1 MKPKLIDYK
10 SLNND
15 MKLKTLNDTLSK
27 SIDKLQQNMDTS
39 SIKQIQPIKQSNIK
53 TQLNHNINPKINH
66 NISNYRPFYKKTSI
80 LFNLI
85 LGIIII
91 SFPFFLY
98 YRYKNRESKLEKD
111 KNILDVVSNINN
123 KLGLNPDY
131 IKDFQNN
138 NLKNNNLKNNNLKNN
153 NLKNNNLL

>member
-53 TQLNHNINPKINH
+53 TQLNHNIN
-66 NISNYRPFYKKTSI
+66 NYRPFYKKTSI

-111 KNILDVVSNINN
+111 KKILDVVSNINN

-138 NLKNNNLKNNNLKNN
+138 NLKNLNKLK
-153 NLKNNNLL
+153 

>member
-15 MKLKTLNDTLSK
+15 IKLKTLNDTLSK
-27 SIDKLQQNMDTS
+27 SIDKLQQNMNTS
-39 SIKQIQPIKQSNIK
+39 SIKQIQPIQPIIKQPNIK
-53 TQLNHNINPKINH
+53 NQLNHNINPKINH

-111 KNILDVVSNINN
+111 KKILDVVSNINN

-138 NLKNNNLKNNNLKNN
+138 NLKNLNKLK
-153 NLKNNNLL
+153 

>member
-15 MKLKTLNDTLSK
+15 MKLKTLNDKLSK
-27 SIDKLQQNMDTS
+27 SIDKLQQNMNTN
-39 SIKQIQPIKQSNIK
+39 SIKKTQPIQPIIKQPNIK

-111 KNILDVVSNINN
+111 KKILDVVSNINN

-138 NLKNNNLKNNNLKNN
+138 LKNNNLKNKNLNKF
-153 NLKNNNLL
+153 K